1 MDPVDAT
8 LGRASGSTDRVD
20 DGIERVTDD
29 AVDAV
34 DTRIEDGP
42 AELDLTDPDVL
53 AAVAATLS
61 DDPEQ
66 FDGWLSKLRSGSP
79 F

>member
-1 MDPVDAT
+1 MSIEGAFTTVRLT
-8 LGRASGSTDRVD
+8 MRRGD
-20 DGIERVTDD
+20 DEPRL
-29 AVDAV
+29 ALV

-61 DDPEQ
+61 DDPVQ
-66 FDGWLSKLRSGSP
+66 FDGYLSKLRSGSP